1 MNGEPDFELYTISL
15 IRLNTAFEK
24 LETDEKEALEMI
36 KKSSDDFEELYKD
49 ILNDLEKDEI
59 LIADYYSFFENGKT
73 VFPMYIEALRE
84 LDVNDESVDSLIN
97 TFTNLN
103 KIAQAFDRN

>member
-1 MNGEPDFELYTISL
+1 MKKKPWKWL
-15 IRLNTAFEK
+15 
-24 LETDEKEALEMI
+24 
-36 KKSSDDFEELYKD
+36 KKSSDDFKELYKD

-73 VFPMYIEALRE
+73 VFPMYIKALTE

-97 TFTNLN
+97 IFTNLN

>member
-1 MNGEPDFELYTISL
+1 MKKKPWKWL
-15 IRLNTAFEK
+15 
-24 LETDEKEALEMI
+24 
-36 KKSSDDFEELYKD
+36 KKSSDDFKELCKD

-73 VFPMYIEALRE
+73 VFPMYIKALTE
-84 LDVNDESVDSLIN
+84 LDVNDESVDNLIN
-97 TFTNLN
+97 IFTNLN

>member
-1 MNGEPDFELYTISL
+1 MNGEPDLELYTISL

-24 LETDEKEALEMI
+24 LKSDEKEALEMI
-36 KKSSDDFEELYKD
+36 EKSSDDFEELYRD

-59 LIADYYSFFENGKT
+59 LFADYYSFFENGKT
-73 VFPMYIEALRE
+73 AFPMYIQALTE
-84 LDVNDESVDSLIN
+84 LDVNDESVDRLIN
-97 TFTNLN
+97 TFINLN